1 MIMKLQTPNRKRLIA
16 TRASIALCIVLL
28 GVIFIPPLL
37 RRHTSRGI
45 INAYLA
51 TKAVHMLQIGAG
63 DSEKDGWLNT
73 DIEPRAK
80 EAFLDASK
88 PFPLPDQ
95 CMHYVHS
102 EHVIEHLTFDG
113 GQVMLKES
121 FRVLDHGG
129 RVRIATPSLV
139 KVVAVLQD
147 PPTPAAAEYV
157 AGKAVW
163 HKYPQTADPG
173 CFLVNHQMREFGHRF
188 LYTPKLLR
196 ARPVEAGFVDIK
208 EYAVGE
214 SDDPGLR
221 NVEVRATWDEAKLNA
236 YETFVLEG
244 VKP

>member
-1 MIMKLQTPNRKRLIA
+1 
-16 TRASIALCIVLL
+16 
-28 GVIFIPPLL
+28 
-37 RRHTSRGI
+37 
-45 INAYLA
+45 
-51 TKAVHMLQIGAG
+51 
-63 DSEKDGWLNT
+63 
-73 DIEPRAK
+73 
-80 EAFLDASK
+80 
-88 PFPLPDQ
+88 
-95 CMHYVHS
+95 
-102 EHVIEHLTFDG
+102 
-113 GQVMLKES
+113 MLKES

-196 ARPVEAGFVDIK
+196 ARLVEAGFVDIK